1 MHDHD
6 PQGHYPS
13 AHDAI
18 GDLAP
23 ARNAGLLSRDPARY
37 SELVRNISA
46 YGIFLVDNA
55 GMIQS
60 WNRGA
65 ANITHYAERE
75 VLGQPFAMLFPD
87 AAQREGL
94 PQKGLTFARTNGH
107 CHEEQARRK
116 RSGEE
121 FIGQCTLDAIRAADG
136 RITGFVEVFQDISE
150 QKRREDQLYQR
161 ATRDALTGIFNR
173 GHFTEMATLEIARA
187 RRFSEPLSAM
197 MIDIDHFKKVN
208 DSHGHGTGDRV
219 IIALAQ
225 TITAH
230 IRKIDFA
237 GRLGGE
243 EFAILLPRADK
254 EPAAEVAN
262 RLRLLISEQR
272 VALEP
277 GRDIGFTASIGVAA
291 LRPTTRNLQEL
302 LRNADAALYSA
313 KREGRNRVEVWFE

>member
-1 MHDHD
+1 MHEHD
-6 PQGHYPS
+6 LPGPYLS

-23 ARNAGLLSRDPARY
+23 ARNAGLISRDPARY

-55 GMIQS
+55 GMIRS

-65 ANITHYAERE
+65 ANITNYAERE
-75 VLGQPFAMLFPD
+75 VLGQPYALLFPES
-87 AAQREGL
+87 ALREGL
-94 PQKGLTFARTNGH
+94 PLKGLTFARDNGH
-107 CHEEQARRK
+107 CHEEQVRRK

-121 FIGQCTLDAIRAADG
+121 FIGQCTLDAVRAEDG

-150 QKRREDQLYQR
+150 QKRREDRLYQR
-161 ATRDALTGIFNR
+161 ATRDALTGIYNR
-173 GHFTEMATLEIARA
+173 GHFTEMATLEIDRA
-187 RRFSEPLSAM
+187 RRFAEPLSAIM
-197 MIDIDHFKKVN
+197 LDIDHFKKVN
-208 DSHGHGTGDRV
+208 DTYGHEVGDKV

-225 TITAH
+225 TLTAH

-243 EFAILLPRADK
+243 EFAILLPRANK
-254 EPAAEVAN
+254 EPAAEVAQ
-262 RLRLLISEQR
+262 RLRLLVSEQR
-272 VALEP
+272 VRVQP
-277 GRDIGFTASIGVAA
+277 GKEINFTVSIGVAA

-302 LRNADAALYSA
+302 LRNADTAMYCA